1 MTAFPTNQTA
11 RNERSPRLLASA
23 LLTTTD
29 DRIYVVPPDR
39 LATVQTVVVCNT
51 HTTTATFR
59 LHHVAPGAT
68 SGAGN
73 AQYFDSRLA
82 NSVTLI
88 DEAARPMQPGDALRG
103 KASIASVVAVSIY
116 GTETPVRP

>member
-11 RNERSPRLLASA
+11 RNERSPRLLASG

-29 DRIYVVPPDR
+29 DRIYVVPADR
-39 LATVQTVVVCNT
+39 IAVVHSIVVCNT

-59 LHHVAPGAT
+59 LHHVPPGA
-68 SGAGN
+68 SSSASN

-82 NSVTLI
+82 NSVTLL
-88 DEAARPMQPGDALRG
+88 DDTSRPMQPGDTLRG
-103 KASIASVVAVSIY
+103 KASVTSVVAVSIY